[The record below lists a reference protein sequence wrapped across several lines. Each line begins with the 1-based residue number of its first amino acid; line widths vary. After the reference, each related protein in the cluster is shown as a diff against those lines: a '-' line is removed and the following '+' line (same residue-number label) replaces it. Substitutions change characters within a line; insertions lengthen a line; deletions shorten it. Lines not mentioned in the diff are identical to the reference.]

1 MWNRFNK
8 VVILKILVVPVL
20 VFSVASV
27 PAQGSEDAWKSSF
40 DAGEAALNK
49 GALREAEQKFRES
62 LAVVRKGSGGSSAE
76 KLCLKRLAATLA
88 LEDKT
93 REARAIYQ
101 KLLSRTT
108 REYGQ
113 NHPEVEPY
121 LMALGSI
128 EESAGNHPL
137 AMTYYNR
144 ALKINER
151 NYGAYSPA
159 YANTLSRLGRVNH
172 RLGKNNAAQ
181 IQYKRAISILSKQP
195 NLAAASQLKSIM
207 HEYGDL
213 IKSNDHSN
221 SDLIDDFDK
230 DIGGGE
236 DGKIEIDEKS
246 EIDGNSSRETGWR
259 SSDSKPLREQ
269 VKREVVLDSGG
280 LSLRPPIESKKDSKD
295 RLSGSGSADGSQ
307 YEKLTARRMD
317 KFGDRQ
323 TDVNQKIALRG
334 ISPAEMATSLEPA
347 YEAVNKSVFNQKRYS
362 INEQQYKR
370 KIAIDLDALGAN
382 HPSVGNDLTGLAQ
395 LYIAQNEAEKA
406 KPLLEKALKIYD
418 STYGAD
424 NLLAINTRILLAQVE
439 FQLGEYDRA
448 TGYYQ
453 EALSQGQKSP
463 GTLETARVLNGLA
476 YLYFHQGKLQKSS
489 ELYRWALSS
498 TESAA
503 GSEDPLVAACLKD
516 YALVLRE
523 MGRDEE
529 AQKMELRAGAILA
542 KSN

>member
-27 PAQGSEDAWKSSF
+27 PAQGNEDAWKSSF

-280 LSLRPPIESKKDSKD
+280 LSLRPPIESKKGSKD
-295 RLSGSGSADGSQ
+295 RLSGSGSGDGSQ
-307 YEKLTARRMD
+307 YERLTARRMD

-323 TDVNQKIALRG
+323 TDANQKIALRG

-347 YEAVNKSVFNQKRYS
+347 YEAVNKSVFKQKRYS

-395 LYIAQNEAEKA
+395 LYIAQNDAEKA

-418 STYGAD
+418 FTYGAD
-424 NLLAINTRILLAQVE
+424 NLLAVNTRILLAQVE
-439 FQLGEYDRA
+439 FQLGEYDQA
-448 TGYYQ
+448 TRYYQ

-503 GSEDPLVAACLKD
+503 GSDDPLVAACLKD
-516 YALVLRE
+516 YARVLRE
-523 MGRDEE
+523 MGRADE